1 MNTEFLFQIF
11 LKLFTHNNQIIK
23 INLFILLSLITFIIF
38 FTMQYSFYIVVKTL
52 SPNLLE
58 FFNMPYKSTKSIF
71 IVNLIASIFSTW
83 YTFNDATNLLTQII
97 LSKV

>member
-11 LKLFTHNNQIIK
+11 LKLFTHNNQIIE
-23 INLFILLSLITFIIF
+23 INLFILLSFITFIIF

-58 FFNMPYKSTKSIF
+58 FFNMHYESTKSIF
-71 IVNLIASIFSTW
+71 IVTLIASIFSTW
-83 YTFNDATNLLTQII
+83 YTFNDATNVLTQII

>member
-11 LKLFTHNNQIIK
+11 LKLFTHNNQIIE

-52 SPNLLE
+52 SPNLFT
-58 FFNMPYKSTKSIF
+58 FFNMHYESTQRIF
-71 IVNLIASIFSTW
+71 IVNLIASLLATW
-83 YTFNDATNLLTQII
+83 YTFNDATNVLTQII